1 MAETTVHRFR
11 TAMGGFHKGDVSAY
25 ITKTA
30 VQHRKE
36 IAALEEQLA
45 QQQEENEALRA
56 KLAELEA
63 EAAAPREEPPAEA
76 LSPDTA
82 LEAGIEKQELDA
94 YRRAEA
100 AERLAYQRA
109 GRLYEDM
116 QHIYEKSGGQLQTVS
131 QAAKDAME
139 ALDSAMDNLMSTL
152 EKTRM
157 EAQTSTRELE
167 AMGALVPDP
176 AEGLEDTE

>member
-30 VQHRKE
+30 AQHRKE

-45 QQQEENEALRA
+45 QEQEENEALREQ
-56 KLAELEA
+56 LAELQTEA
-63 EAAAPREEPPAEA
+63 ESPREEPPAEA
-76 LSPDTA
+76 PAPDA
-82 LEAGIEKQELDA
+82 VPEAAIEKHELDA

-100 AERLAYQRA
+100 AERLAHQRA
-109 GRLYEDM
+109 GRLYADM
-116 QHIYEKSGGQLQTVS
+116 QHIYEKSGGQLQVVS

-152 EKTRM
+152 EKTRL
-157 EAQTSTRELE
+157 EAKASTQELE